1 MTIKLGKKTAIVLS
15 VLGILAAIYNVIF
28 FVVPWNNGKS
38 IAATWITYGCTWLA
52 FIFVGVI
59 TAIAFNRK
67 EMKSKIFGIPVHC
80 VGYTVLLLQ
89 LVIDGVVMGV
99 GHWYEIAFWIP
110 TIVEVLLFGI
120 ASISVIARAANRSY
134 IDAVDKKET
143 KESYIKQ
150 LRVEMDS
157 LVVSNTIETIKA
169 DLVKLAET
177 VRYTDPVSHRDV
189 EDTEDQITLAF
200 EELEKAIASGDV
212 AKAQLAIAKMTRLL
226 NERKAILK
234 DAH

>member
-15 VLGILAAIYNVIF
+15 VLGILAVIYNVIF
-28 FVVPWNNGKS
+28 FVVPWNSGKS
-38 IAATWITYGCTWLA
+38 VAATWITYGCTWLA
-52 FIFVGVI
+52 LVFTGVV

-67 EMKSKIFGIPVHC
+67 EMKSRIFGIPVHC
-80 VGYTVLLLQ
+80 VGYTVLLIQ
-89 LVIDGVVMGV
+89 LLIDGVVMGV

-134 IDAVDKKET
+134 IDAVDKKEV

-157 LVVSNTIETIKA
+157 LVESNTIEAIKS

-177 VRYTDPVSHRDV
+177 VRYTDPVSHKDV
-189 EDTEDQITLAF
+189 EDTEDQITLSF
-200 EELEKAIASGDV
+200 EELGKAVASGDV

-234 DAH
+234 NAH